1 MTITGVWWITRF
13 CYTRIYACICESMP
27 YRIITIPFNPDKD
40 TLFEEPLKFCLNKK
54 VVSCKPEFFRAADKA
69 YWTVFLEYETLL
81 EDSGKVNKENPD
93 PPSMKIKNLVVPVD
107 TGC

>member
-1 MTITGVWWITRF
+1 
-13 CYTRIYACICESMP
+13 MP

-93 PPSMKIKNLVVPVD
+93 PPSKKIKNLVVPVD